1 MMLWRSFCLRLIWLS
16 GLLLAFTGAF
26 GQTYVMMP
34 DSTNNRLVLFD
45 PETGSVVSNN
55 LFGLAGGTPL
65 HALQVGNEIWVS
77 EQLGDRVSRWSL
89 TGDFLG
95 AIGPSGL
102 DNIRGMALI
111 DGVLYVTNAGT
122 MNGAPGAA
130 IVKFDASTGAP
141 LGFFPTAGAAPSPFG
156 ILRDGETILVS
167 SASAN
172 DDIHRFDLNGSSLGT
187 FHNSTSLNFV
197 EQMAFDADG
206 NILAAGFSSNN
217 VVVLDRN
224 TGAILS
230 SFPASGARGVFQLR
244 NGNILWTNGSGA
256 HVYDPAAGASTLV
269 YSGGGRYLD
278 LLVLRVEGDI
288 NGDGCVDDADLLQVL
303 FAFGQ
308 TGAELPEDINGDG
321 VVDDADLLVVLF
333 NFGQGC

>member
-1 MMLWRSFCLRLIWLS
+1 MESQRSFWLHL
-16 GLLLAFTGAF
+16 GWLLAVLLAFTGAF

-45 PETGSVVSNN
+45 PETGSVVNNN

-77 EQLGDRVSRWSL
+77 EQLGDRVSRWSF

-95 AIGPSGL
+95 ALGPSGL

-122 MNGAPGAA
+122 ANGAPGPA
-130 IVKFDASTGAP
+130 IVKFDASTGTP
-141 LGFFPTAGAAPSPFG
+141 LGFFSTAGLAPSPFG

-172 DDIHRFDLNGSSLGT
+172 DDIHRFDLNGNSLGT
-187 FHNSTSLNFV
+187 FHNSTALNFV

-217 VVVLDRN
+217 VVVLDRD
-224 TGAILS
+224 TGAILR
-230 SFPASGARGVFQLR
+230 SFSAPGARGVFQLR
-244 NGNILWTNGSGA
+244 NGNILWTNSSGA
-256 HVYDPAAGASTLV
+256 HVYNPSTGTSTLV
-269 YSGGGRYLD
+269 YAGGGRYLD
-278 LLVLRVEGDI
+278 LLALRVEGDI

-308 TGAELPEDINGDG
+308 TGAELPEDVNGDG

>member
-1 MMLWRSFCLRLIWLS
+1 MRRLTMF
-16 GLLLAFTGAF
+16 LALGMAIGAF

-45 PETGSVVSNN
+45 PETGIVVNNN

-77 EQLGDRVSRWSL
+77 EQIGDRVSRWSL

-122 MNGAPGAA
+122 MNSAPGAA

-141 LGFFPTAGAAPSPFG
+141 LGFFSTTGLAPSPFG
-156 ILRDGETILVS
+156 ILRDGDTILVS

-172 DDIHRFDLNGSSLGT
+172 DDIHRFDMNGASLGT
-187 FHNSTSLNFV
+187 FHNSNSLNFA
-197 EQMAFDADG
+197 EQMAFDANG
-206 NILAAGFSSNN
+206 NILVAGFSSNN

-224 TGAILS
+224 RGAVLS
-230 SFPASGARGVFQLR
+230 SFAASGARGVFQLG
-244 NGNILWTNGSGA
+244 NGMILWTNGSGA
-256 HVYDPAAGASTLV
+256 HVYDPATGGSTLV

-278 LLVLRVEGDI
+278 LLVLRVEGDV
-288 NGDGCVDDADLLQVL
+288 NGDGCVGDADLLAVL

-308 TGAELPEDINGDG
+308 SGAGLAEDLNGDS
-321 VVDDADLLVVLF
+321 VVDDADLLIVLF
-333 NFGQGC
+333 NFGNGCE